1 MPPAAARLMNSGF
14 RACCR
19 NGEDHAILD
28 ETALKRTLTVAA
40 AQYPLDELESMAAY
54 RAKITRWVEDA
65 VGQGAELLVFP
76 EYGSM
81 ELSGIGGR
89 GRDLMGSISAVAE
102 LVPEIIALHR
112 ELARKHGVMIVAG
125 SNPQVMGEA
134 TCNVAQVFGPQGQ
147 HEHFVKLMPTPWERN
162 PWNISA
168 GRTLKVFDIGKTKVG
183 LVICYDIEFPL
194 LSRALAEAGAEIIL
208 APSDTETEWGYWR
221 VRTGA
226 QARALEN
233 QLYTVHSPVVGP
245 APFCEACANNVGMAG
260 FFAPQDRGLPVD
272 GVLGLGT
279 MNQPQWLVRTLDLDL
294 LHAVRNSGGVRTFA
308 HWQEQPGAGTL
319 PKAQLI
325 RFT

>member
-1 MPPAAARLMNSGF
+1 M
-14 RACCR
+14 
-19 NGEDHAILD
+19 
-28 ETALKRTLTVAA
+28 KRSITIAA
-40 AQYPLDELESMAAY
+40 AQYSLDELDSVAAY

-65 VGQGAELLVFP
+65 VGQGAEILVFP

-81 ELSGIGGR
+81 ELSAIGGK
-89 GRDLMGSISAVAE
+89 GRDLFGSIRAVSD
-102 LVPEIIALHR
+102 LVPEIVGIHQ

-125 SNPQVMGEA
+125 SNPQVMVDR

-147 HEHFVKLMPTPWERN
+147 HEEFVKLMPTPAERD
-162 PWNISA
+162 PWRISA
-168 GRTLKVFDIGKTKVG
+168 GNTLKVFDIGKTKIG

-194 LSRALAEAGAEIIL
+194 LARALAEAGAEVIL

-245 APFCEACANNVGMAG
+245 APFCEACGMNVGMAG
-260 FFAPQDRGLPVD
+260 FFAPQDRGFPFD
-272 GVLGLGT
+272 GVLGLGE
-279 MNQPQWLVRTLDLDL
+279 MNKPQWLIRTLDLDL

-308 HWQEQPGAGTL
+308 HWKEQPGAAPL
-319 PKAQLI
+319 PRAHVVS
-325 RFT
+325 FVG